1 MIRLTNVSHEL
12 MTSKQIV
19 TYSYIL
25 VIFILSREPK
35 RENRFFL
42 VFFYYLFYIFNGN
55 LRID

>member
-19 TYSYIL
+19 TSNYVL

-35 RENRFFL
+35 RENRFFPSI
-42 VFFYYLFYIFNGN
+42 FYYIFYIFKEN